1 MGSSTLAIVQARMGS
16 TRLPGKMLLKLGQF
30 TILEWVLRRL
40 KKSKQLTEI
49 ILATSNLSID
59 DSLEVVAK
67 SLGVT
72 VFRGSEIDVLGRFV
86 LASKKSVS
94 KNIVRVCADNPFL
107 DFKVIDDLIEGF
119 ANADY
124 DYGFNHIPW
133 GENSFIDGVGVEIL
147 TKRLLEEIDE
157 FAKLPEEREHVT
169 RFIWNHWD
177 RYRIYSPIADEKFCF
192 PGLSLDVDTKED
204 YELFRMHLEDYS
216 GLPEDYEVEELISK
230 L

>member
-1 MGSSTLAIVQARMGS
+1 MGS
-16 TRLPGKMLLKLGQF
+16 TRLPGKMLLKLGKF

-49 ILATSNLSID
+49 VLATSNLSID
-59 DSLEVVAK
+59 NSLEVVAK

-72 VFRGSEIDVLGRFV
+72 VFRGSETDVLGRFV
-86 LASKKSVS
+86 LSSRKSIS

-119 ANADY
+119 TNADY

-133 GENSFIDGVGVEIL
+133 GENFFIDGVGVEIL

-157 FAKLPEEREHVT
+157 LAKLPEEREHVT

-192 PGLSLDVDTKED
+192 PELSLDVDTKED

>member
-59 DSLEVVAK
+59 DSLEVIAK

-72 VFRGSEIDVLGRFV
+72 VFRGSETDVLGRFV
-86 LASKKSVS
+86 LARKKSVS

-169 RFIWNHWD
+169 RFIWNHWN
-177 RYRIYSPIADEKFCF
+177 RYRIYSPVANEKFRF
-192 PGLSLDVDTKED
+192 PELSLDVDTKED

-216 GLPEDYEVEELISK
+216 GLPEDYDVEELISK

>member
-16 TRLPGKMLLKLGQF
+16 TRLPGKMLLKLGKF

-59 DSLEVVAK
+59 DSLEVAAK

-72 VFRGSEIDVLGRFV
+72 VFRGSETDVLGRFV
-86 LASKKSVS
+86 LAGKKSIS

-107 DFKVIDDLIEGF
+107 DFKVIDNLIEGF
-119 ANADY
+119 TNEDY

-147 TKRLLEEIDE
+147 RKRLLEEIDE
-157 FAKLPEEREHVT
+157 LAKLPEEREHVT

-177 RYRIYSPIADEKFCF
+177 RYRIYSPIADEKFRF
-192 PGLSLDVDTKED
+192 PELSLDVDTKED

-216 GLPEDYEVEELISK
+216 GFPEDYEVEELISK